1 MSEEPVEVSSVY
13 EKGQTVI
20 PKAIRDVAGIAYGT
34 RLQWEIR
41 EGVIQVIPIPKDP
54 VRASEGLLKGKGL
67 TFQQFLRER
76 QRERRLEREREAR
89 EAGAREAPPWPT
101 SSTRRPS

>member
-1 MSEEPVEVSSVY
+1 MSEEPVEVSRVY

-20 PKAIRDVAGIAYGT
+20 PKAIREVAGIAYGT
-34 RLQWEIR
+34 RLQWEVR
-41 EGVIQVIPIPKDP
+41 EGVIQVVPMPKDP

-76 QRERRLEREREAR
+76 QQERRLEKEREAR
-89 EAGAREAPPWPT
+89 EGSPWPT
-101 SSTRRPS
+101 SSIRRPS

>member
-20 PKAIRDVAGIAYGT
+20 PKAIREVAGIAYGT
-34 RLQWEIR
+34 RLQWEVR
-41 EGVIQVIPIPKDP
+41 EGVIQVVPIPKDP

-67 TFQQFLRER
+67 TFQRFLRER
-76 QRERRLEREREAR
+76 QEERRLEREREAR
-89 EAGAREAPPWPT
+89 EADAGEPPPWPT

>member
-1 MSEEPVEVSSVY
+1 MSEDQVAVSRVY

-20 PKAIRDVAGIAYGT
+20 PKAIREVAGIAYGT
-34 RLQWEIR
+34 RLQWEVR
-41 EGVIQVIPIPKDP
+41 EGVIQVVPMPKDP

-76 QRERRLEREREAR
+76 QQERRLEKEREER
-89 EAGAREAPPWPT
+89 EGSPWPT
-101 SSTRRPS
+101 SSIRRPS

>member
-1 MSEEPVEVSSVY
+1 MSEEPVEVSRVY

-20 PKAIRDVAGIAYGT
+20 PKAIREVAGIAYGT
-34 RLQWEIR
+34 RLQWEVR
-41 EGVIQVIPIPKDP
+41 EGVIQVVPMPKDP

-76 QRERRLEREREAR
+76 QQERRLEKEREAR
-89 EAGAREAPPWPT
+89 EGSPWPT

>member
-1 MSEEPVEVSSVY
+1 MSEESVEVSSVY

-20 PKAIRDVAGIAYGT
+20 PKAIRELAGIAYGT
-34 RLQWEIR
+34 RLQWEVR

-76 QRERRLEREREAR
+76 QQERGLEREREAR
-89 EAGAREAPPWPT
+89 ETSTREVSPWPT
-101 SSTRRPS
+101 SSTPRRS

>member
-1 MSEEPVEVSSVY
+1 MSEEPVQLSQVY

-20 PKAIRDVAGIAYGT
+20 PKAIREVAGIAYGS
-34 RLQWEIR
+34 RLRWEVR
-41 EGVIQVIPIPKDP
+41 EGVIQVVPIPRDP

-76 QRERRLEREREAR
+76 QLERRLEREREAR
-89 EAGAREAPPWPT
+89 EAGAPEAPPWPT